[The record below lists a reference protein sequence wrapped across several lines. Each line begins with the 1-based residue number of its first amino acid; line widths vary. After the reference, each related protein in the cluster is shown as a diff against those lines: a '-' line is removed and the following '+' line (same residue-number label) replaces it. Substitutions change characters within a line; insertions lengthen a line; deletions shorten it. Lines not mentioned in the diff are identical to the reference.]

1 MPPDDR
7 TERFTMRV
15 RLEEKRMISALADR
29 DGLSAS
35 DYLRL
40 LVRRTYAAS
49 FGSEK
54 AKRRAAKGEA
64 PSGTHAIVA
73 KKSVRHA

>member
-1 MPPDDR
+1 MAPDDR

-15 RLEEKRMISALADR
+15 RAEEKQMISALADR

-40 LVRRTYAAS
+40 LVRRTYAAA
-49 FGSEK
+49 FGVDRP
-54 AKRRAAKGEA
+54 RRRSGKSEA
-64 PSGTHAIVA
+64 PSGTHEIVS
-73 KKSVRHA
+73 KKGARHG